1 MWPRLSYHDTIKLTK
16 RSSPLSRKKWP
27 KRGSSLCQNNLAGRR
42 VDGNLIEQNDIFV
55 QLREGRA
62 REGGLFWRLFWQS
75 ERLPRLG
82 ALPSFYACHTR
93 TVSISWENSPF
104 LIARDIGRF
113 PLRYMIPIYKTVENH
128 AILQCIIYLILL
140 QAKTIAKTRQIH
152 HSLHRHIL

>member
-16 RSSPLSRKKWP
+16 RSSPLSCKKWP
-27 KRGSSLCQNNLAGRR
+27 KRGSSLCQNNPMPSWASL
-42 VDGNLIEQNDIFV
+42 VVIEQNDIFV
-55 QLREGRA
+55 QLRGGRA
-62 REGGLFWRLFWQS
+62 REGGWQLFWQS

>member
-1 MWPRLSYHDTIKLTK
+1 MILRFQQTRLKHYIICWDRLNSCYPEEFSKIT
-16 RSSPLSRKKWP
+16 
-27 KRGSSLCQNNLAGRR
+27 LAGRR
-42 VDGNLIEQNDIFV
+42 GDGNLIEQNDIFV

-62 REGGLFWRLFWQS
+62 REEGWQLFWQS